1 MIIKVDTWYSSTC
14 VKRSDIIL
22 YFLLT
27 FKVGKFS
34 PYLFLTMN
42 AHIRLNAYLHVYN
55 WLAIVKHSQT
65 SVNQFFVCDV
75 ISAEPA

>member
-1 MIIKVDTWYSSTC
+1 
-14 VKRSDIIL
+14 
-22 YFLLT
+22 
-27 FKVGKFS
+27 
-34 PYLFLTMN
+34 MN